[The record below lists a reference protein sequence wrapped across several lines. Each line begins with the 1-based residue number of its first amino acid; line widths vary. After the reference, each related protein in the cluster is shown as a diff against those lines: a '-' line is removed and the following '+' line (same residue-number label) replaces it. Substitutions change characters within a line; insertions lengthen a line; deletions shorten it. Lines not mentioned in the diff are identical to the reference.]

1 MTHQP
6 LVNAIVDVI
15 FNEDEIRTTAYTP
28 SNPLNDDQKVDIT
41 EESLKKILGRMPNW
55 KSPVLDLVQG
65 FCLNKFCNLY
75 GRVRS

>member
-28 SNPLNDDQKVDIT
+28 SNPLNDDQDGFRIFLLPNESKVPM
-41 EESLKKILGRMPNW
+41 KINPNRE
-55 KSPVLDLVQG
+55 KTAVA
-65 FCLNKFCNLY
+65 N
-75 GRVRS
+75 

>member
-28 SNPLNDDQKVDIT
+28 SNPLNDDQKVANI
-41 EESLKKILGRMPNW
+41 
-55 KSPVLDLVQG
+55 
-65 FCLNKFCNLY
+65 KFEINPIVIEIFMTLLA
-75 GRVRS
+75 R